1 MYIPYNSIVVVMH
14 GDVIYLYKSDD
25 HIIHSFIDRTQYR

>member
-14 GDVIYLYKSDD
+14 GDVMHGDVTYLYKSDD
-25 HIIHSFIDRTQYR
+25 HIAT